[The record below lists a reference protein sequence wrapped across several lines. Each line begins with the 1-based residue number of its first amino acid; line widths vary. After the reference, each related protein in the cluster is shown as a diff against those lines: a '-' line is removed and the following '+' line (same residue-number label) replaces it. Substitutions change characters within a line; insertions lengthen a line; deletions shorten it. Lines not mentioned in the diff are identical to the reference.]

1 MKSAS
6 EKMPFVPGRM
16 TSVMCASGK
25 TRLSARSAGIVIRE
39 SPTQFV
45 PRTTTRLILS
55 AATLLIP
62 IQFLDAH
69 PHTMTATDLRPPVQ
83 LLLDTLRVRNITQR
97 HGHGHRRIILNHR
110 LDVDD

>member
-16 TSVMCASGK
+16 TSGMGAAGK
-25 TRLSARSAGIVIRE
+25 TRPSARSAGIVIRE

-55 AATLLIP
+55 AGTLLILLQNRCYP
-62 IQFLDAH
+62 GINAALHAPPQLVPDAFRI
-69 PHTMTATDLRPPVQ
+69 T
-83 LLLDTLRVRNITQR
+83 NITQR
-97 HGHGHRRIILNHR
+97 YGPRHPRIVLDDGF
-110 LDVDD
+110 DVDHC